1 MVLLSGDD
9 MNEKKIREVVLFLVA
24 VILVVFIVRYTKI
37 IYFIKKILTILVPVF
52 IGFVYA
58 WLFNPLIKKL
68 DKKNKRGIISVLVFF
83 GVVFIVLAFLY
94 FLIPVF
100 YKEISELIEILP
112 ELFNNIENKINNMG
126 LKDSLDN
133 ILIFLVDNVPMYL
146 VSFVKGLFK
155 YLGVIG
161 IGLILGLYMSMD
173 YEKMVK
179 MIYDIV
185 PKKHKC
191 VVINLSQEVSE
202 EVRKCVN
209 GTLFVAFCVFVMD
222 SLAFFLVGL
231 DAPLLFGAL
240 CGITDLIPY
249 VGPYIGGIAAVCV
262 GFTESKLVGI
272 LTIILCVVVQSIENY
287 ILQPIVMS
295 KSIKIS
301 PVLIIIGLLVFG
313 NLFGV
318 VGMILATPC
327 VAMMKVIVEHIG
339 GVLEKCKE

>member
-1 MVLLSGDD
+1 
-9 MNEKKIREVVLFLVA
+9 MNEKKLKEIVLFLIA
-24 VILVVFIVRYTKI
+24 IILIVFIVRYTKI
-37 IYFIKKILTILVPVF
+37 LSFVKKILIILIPVF

-58 WLFNPLIKKL
+58 WLLNPLIKKL

-83 GVVFIVLAFLY
+83 GVILVVGVFLY

-100 YKEISELIEILP
+100 YQEISELIEILP
-112 ELFNNIENKINNMG
+112 ELFGNIEDKINNMG
-126 LKDSLDN
+126 FKDCLDN
-133 ILIFLVDNVPMYL
+133 ILVFLVDNVPLYL
-146 VSFVKGLFK
+146 VNFIKSLFK

-173 YEKMVK
+173 YEKIVK
-179 MIYDIV
+179 KIYDIV

-222 SLAFFLVGL
+222 SLSFWLIGL

-249 VGPYIGGIAAVCV
+249 IGPYIGGIAAVVV
-262 GFTESKLVGI
+262 GFTESKFIGV
-272 LTIILCVVVQSIENY
+272 LTIILCIVVQSIENY
-287 ILQPIVMS
+287 VLQPIVMS

-318 VGMILATPC
+318 VGMIMATPS
-327 VAMMKVIVEHIG
+327 VAIIKVIAEHIK
-339 GVLEKCKE
+339 GVLEKCRD

>member
-1 MVLLSGDD
+1 
-9 MNEKKIREVVLFLVA
+9 MNEKKLKEIVLFLLA
-24 VILVVFIVRYTKI
+24 IILIVFIVRYTKI
-37 IYFIKKILTILVPVF
+37 LSFVKKILIILIPVF

-58 WLFNPLIKKL
+58 WLLNPLIKKL
-68 DKKNKRGIISVLVFF
+68 DKKNKRGIISVLVFL
-83 GVVFIVLAFLY
+83 GVILIVGVFLY

-100 YKEISELIEILP
+100 YQEIAELIEILP
-112 ELFNNIENKINNMG
+112 ELFGKIEDKINNMG
-126 LKDSLDN
+126 FKDCLDN
-133 ILIFLVDNVPMYL
+133 ILTFLVNNVPLYL
-146 VSFVKGLFK
+146 VNFVKSLFK

-161 IGLILGLYMSMD
+161 IGLILGLYISID
-173 YEKMVK
+173 YEKIVK
-179 MIYDIV
+179 KIYDIV

-222 SLAFFLVGL
+222 SLCFWLIGL

-240 CGITDLIPY
+240 CGLTDLIPY
-249 VGPYIGGIAAVCV
+249 IGPYIGGIAAVCV

-287 ILQPIVMS
+287 VLQPIVMS

-327 VAMMKVIVEHIG
+327 VAIIKVIAEHIS

>member
-1 MVLLSGDD
+1 
-9 MNEKKIREVVLFLVA
+9 MNEKKLKEIVLFLLA
-24 VILVVFIVRYTKI
+24 IILIVFIVRYTKI
-37 IYFIKKILTILVPVF
+37 LSFVKKILIILIPVF

-58 WLFNPLIKKL
+58 WLLNPLIKKL
-68 DKKNKRGIISVLVFF
+68 DKKNKRGIISVLVFL
-83 GVVFIVLAFLY
+83 GVILIIGVFLY

-100 YKEISELIEILP
+100 YQEIAELIEILP
-112 ELFNNIENKINNMG
+112 ELFGKIEDKINNMG
-126 LKDSLDN
+126 FKDCLDN
-133 ILIFLVDNVPMYL
+133 ILTFLVNNVPLYL
-146 VSFVKGLFK
+146 VNFVKILFK

-161 IGLILGLYMSMD
+161 IGLILGLYMSID
-173 YEKMVK
+173 YEKIVK
-179 MIYDIV
+179 KIYDIV

-222 SLAFFLVGL
+222 SLCFWLIGL

-249 VGPYIGGIAAVCV
+249 IGPYIGGIAAVCV

-287 ILQPIVMS
+287 VLQPIVMS

-327 VAMMKVIVEHIG
+327 VAIIKVIAEHIS

>member
-1 MVLLSGDD
+1 
-9 MNEKKIREVVLFLVA
+9 MNEKKLKEIVLFLLA
-24 VILVVFIVRYTKI
+24 IILIVFIVRYTKI
-37 IYFIKKILTILVPVF
+37 LSFVKKILIILIPVF

-58 WLFNPLIKKL
+58 WLLNPLIKKL
-68 DKKNKRGIISVLVFF
+68 DKKNKRGIISVLVFL
-83 GVVFIVLAFLY
+83 GVILIIGVFLY

-100 YKEISELIEILP
+100 YQEIAELIEILP
-112 ELFNNIENKINNMG
+112 ELFGKIEDKINNMG
-126 LKDSLDN
+126 FKDCLDN
-133 ILIFLVDNVPMYL
+133 ILTFLVNNVPLYL
-146 VSFVKGLFK
+146 VNFVKSLFK

-161 IGLILGLYMSMD
+161 IGLILGLYMSID
-173 YEKMVK
+173 YEKIVK
-179 MIYDIV
+179 KIYDIV

-222 SLAFFLVGL
+222 SLCFWLIGL

-249 VGPYIGGIAAVCV
+249 IGPYIGGIAAVCV

-287 ILQPIVMS
+287 VLQPIVMS

-327 VAMMKVIVEHIG
+327 VAIIKVIAEHIS

>member
-1 MVLLSGDD
+1 
-9 MNEKKIREVVLFLVA
+9 MNEKKLKEIVLFLIA
-24 VILVVFIVRYTKI
+24 IILVVFIVRYTKI
-37 IYFIKKILTILVPVF
+37 LSFIEKVLIVLIPVF
-52 IGFVYA
+52 IGFIYA

-83 GVVFIVLAFLY
+83 GVILIAGTFLY

-100 YKEISELIEILP
+100 YQEIAELIEILP
-112 ELFNNIENKINNMG
+112 ELFGNIEDKINNMG
-126 LKDSLDN
+126 LKDCLDN
-133 ILIFLVDNVPMYL
+133 ILIFLVDNVPLYL
-146 VSFVKGLFK
+146 VNFVKSLFK

-161 IGLILGLYMSMD
+161 IGLILGLYMSID
-173 YEKMVK
+173 YERIVK
-179 MIYDIV
+179 KIYDIL

-222 SLAFFLVGL
+222 SICFWLIGL

-240 CGITDLIPY
+240 CGLTDLIPY
-249 VGPYIGGIAAVCV
+249 IGPYIGGIVVVCV

-287 ILQPIVMS
+287 VLQPIVMS

-318 VGMILATPC
+318 FGMIFATPC
-327 VAMMKVIVEHIG
+327 VAIIKVIAEHIG
-339 GVLEKCKE
+339 GVLAKCRE

>member
-1 MVLLSGDD
+1 M
-9 MNEKKIREVVLFLVA
+9 
-24 VILVVFIVRYTKI
+24 
-37 IYFIKKILTILVPVF
+37 
-52 IGFVYA
+52 GF
-58 WLFNPLIKKL
+58 
-68 DKKNKRGIISVLVFF
+68 
-83 GVVFIVLAFLY
+83 
-94 FLIPVF
+94 
-100 YKEISELIEILP
+100 
-112 ELFNNIENKINNMG
+112 
-126 LKDSLDN
+126 KDCLDN
-133 ILIFLVDNVPMYL
+133 ILTFLVNNVPLYL
-146 VSFVKGLFK
+146 VNFVKSLFK

-161 IGLILGLYMSMD
+161 IGLILGLYISID
-173 YEKMVK
+173 YEKIVK
-179 MIYDIV
+179 KIYDIV

-222 SLAFFLVGL
+222 SLCFWLIGL

-240 CGITDLIPY
+240 CGLTDLIPY
-249 VGPYIGGIAAVCV
+249 IGPYIGGIAAVCV

-287 ILQPIVMS
+287 VLQPIVMS

-327 VAMMKVIVEHIG
+327 VAIIKVIAEHIS